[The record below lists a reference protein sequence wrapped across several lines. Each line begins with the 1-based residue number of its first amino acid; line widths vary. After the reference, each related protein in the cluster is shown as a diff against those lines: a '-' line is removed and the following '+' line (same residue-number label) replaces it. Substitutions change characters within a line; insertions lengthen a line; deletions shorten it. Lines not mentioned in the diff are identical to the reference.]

1 MAQKTSWNGAALTE
15 SDINTYLMGEG
26 GAWTTWTP
34 TLTQSGT
41 VTATVTSAVYGRW
54 GRLIVGQFRLSV
66 TGSGT
71 GSNAVTVSL
80 PVTSARTSVPV
91 GSGGIYDVSAVLNY
105 TGNVSLNTTTTL
117 GFEPQ
122 GVGVSA
128 NLLGATGSGF
138 TAALASGD
146 IIQAF
151 FVYEAAS

>member
-15 SDINTYLMGEG
+15 SDINTYLSGEG

-66 TGSGT
+66 TGTGT

-80 PVTSARTSVPV
+80 PVTSAREDALPRLLLLVCHVGVKARRSAVVLLHLPGWV
-91 GSGGIYDVSAVLNY
+91 GSGP
-105 TGNVSLNTTTTL
+105 TR
-117 GFEPQ
+117 PK
-122 GVGVSA
+122 
-128 NLLGATGSGF
+128 
-138 TAALASGD
+138 ASKSTFG
-146 IIQAF
+146 
-151 FVYEAAS
+151 EAKGR

>member
-1 MAQKTSWNGAALTE
+1 MAQKTSWSGAALTE
-15 SDINTYLMGEG
+15 SDINQYLMGEG

-80 PVTSARTSVPV
+80 PVTSARTGVPV
-91 GSGGIYDVSAVLNY
+91 GSGGVYDLSAVLNY

-122 GVGVSA
+122 GVGVSP
-128 NLLGATGSGF
+128 NPLGATGSGF
-138 TAALASGD
+138 TAALAAGD
-146 IIQAF
+146 IVQAF